1 MSASLSAYPKA
12 FLVTRTRSSHAN
24 NLVQMNR
31 GTDEPFDGILEFFF
45 PNAGGLMKQ
54 PDSPRSIKSLAY

>member
-1 MSASLSAYPKA
+1 
-12 FLVTRTRSSHAN
+12 
-24 NLVQMNR
+24 MNR